1 MARPLRIEYAG
12 AWYHVMNR
20 GAGRKGIFKTDDQ
33 RAYFLAL
40 LADTHQRF
48 NAEWH
53 AYCLMGNH
61 YHLLVRTPEAN
72 LARIM
77 RHVNG
82 LYTQYF
88 NRTERQDGAL
98 FRGRYKAILVDAEA
112 YWLQLS
118 RYIHRNPLEAGLVPQ
133 LAAYRWS
140 SYRAYIGRVVV
151 PPWLTIEYIL
161 RAIGQR
167 QRQARYKAY
176 VAGDT
181 DHALQQFYDQA
192 KIPAILG
199 DEAFK
204 AALLSGRP
212 SSVDLPELRSERVL
226 PALPEVIKATCQQF
240 HVGEQAIWTKTRGKG
255 VKSPARAVAM
265 YLCQHSAN
273 MTLSEIADAFGLAS
287 YASAGATIRK
297 LRRRIE
303 EDRALAK
310 QIKLIILDLTP

>member
-33 RAYFLAL
+33 RAYFLSL

-61 YHLLVRTPEAN
+61 YHLLVRTPEAT

-88 NRTERQDGAL
+88 NRTERQDGPL

-118 RYIHRNPLEAGLVPQ
+118 RYIHRNPLEAGLVRR

-140 SYRAYIGRVVV
+140 SYPAYIGRTVV
-151 PPWLTIEYIL
+151 PQWLTTEYTL
-161 RAIGQR
+161 HAIGQR

-181 DHALQQFYDQA
+181 DHALQQFYNQA
-192 KIPAILG
+192 KIPPILG
-199 DEAFK
+199 DETFK
-204 AALLSGRP
+204 TALLAGRP
-212 SSVDLPELRSERVL
+212 SSVDLPGLRSERVL
-226 PALPEVIKATCQQF
+226 PALSEIIKATCQAFQ
-240 HVGEQAIWTKTRGKG
+240 VDEQAIWTKTRGKG

-265 YLCQHSAN
+265 YLCQQVAN
-273 MTLSEIADAFGLAS
+273 MTLSKIADAFGLAS

-303 EDRALAK
+303 EDRRLAR